1 MISILINSLYT
12 HHLLAVPRT
21 LKGNILQLA
30 KDEHIQD
37 KIHAEQIKIMHSSI
51 PLILFTN
58 FVVVWALSYGFS
70 DVVSQ
75 TSLKICLG
83 LMFVMVAVRAG
94 LYFNYKDKLD
104 SKDLRP
110 LALSLIIGSA
120 LAGVLWA
127 TLSLLYLPADNQIYQ
142 IFLLG
147 GLMVMAGGSAF
158 TFSIYLPCYF
168 AYIPAT
174 LLPITLQFFIIG
186 DKFHN
191 TLGIISVTYFLVLTL
206 FNIKINKHFKA
217 TLALRFE
224 NLVLIEQ
231 LKQQK
236 EEAERAN
243 KAKSKFL
250 AAASHDLRQPLY
262 ALGLFTSVLD
272 ETIKFPKVKR
282 VVEQINASVTA
293 LTNLFDKLLDI
304 SQLDAGVVIVKKQN
318 FALSDIFDKLT
329 KEFSREAQENNI
341 ELIWPSEYPAV
352 YSEPDLLERILRNYL
367 SNAIK
372 YTCEG
377 AVEVICEARNGKVY
391 IQISDT
397 GIGMTKETLEEI
409 YEEFYQVS
417 NPERDR
423 QKGLGLGLS
432 IIKRTA
438 DLLDHEISVT
448 SEIGKGSI
456 FSIVVT
462 QAVMMSKAN
471 IEVSDLSEQIQPTN
485 KLVLIIDD
493 EESIREGL
501 TCMLE
506 LWGYQVIAAVDT
518 AVAMHQLQENNK
530 SPDVII
536 SDYRLKE
543 NRTGIDAIKALH
555 EKYGKDIPALL
566 ITGDMMQER
575 LIEIKDSGLPVLFKP
590 VPAMKLR
597 SFLSSIK

>member
-1 MISILINSLYT
+1 M
-12 HHLLAVPRT
+12 
-21 LKGNILQLA
+21 QLA

-58 FVVVWALSYGFS
+58 FVVVLALSYGFS

-94 LYFNYKDKLD
+94 LYFNYKDKFD

-224 NLVLIEQ
+224 NLFLIEQ
-231 LKQQK
+231 LKEQK

-282 VVEQINASVTA
+282 VVEQINSSVTA

-304 SQLDAGVVIVKKQN
+304 SQLDAGVVIVNKQD

-341 ELIWPSEYPAV
+341 ECIWPTEYPAV
-352 YSEPDLLERILRNYL
+352 HSEPDLLERILRNYL

-377 AVEVICEARNGKVY
+377 CVEVICEARNGKVY
-391 IQISDT
+391 IRISDT
-397 GIGMTKETLEEI
+397 GIGMTEETLEEI

-438 DLLDHEISVT
+438 DLLNHEISVT

-471 IEVSDLSEQIQPTN
+471 SEVSNLCEQIQPTN
-485 KLVLIIDD
+485 KLVLVIDD

-518 AVAMHQLQENNK
+518 TVAMHQLQENNE

-575 LIEIKDSGLPVLFKP
+575 LIEIKDSGLLVLFKP

>member
-1 MISILINSLYT
+1 
-12 HHLLAVPRT
+12 
-21 LKGNILQLA
+21 LQLA

-518 AVAMHQLQENNK
+518 AIAMHQLQENNK

>member
-1 MISILINSLYT
+1 M
-12 HHLLAVPRT
+12 
-21 LKGNILQLA
+21 QLV

-58 FVVVWALSYGFS
+58 FVVVLALSYGFS

-94 LYFNYKDKLD
+94 LYFNYKDKFD

-110 LALSLIIGSA
+110 LALSLIIGSG

-224 NLVLIEQ
+224 NLFLIEQ
-231 LKQQK
+231 LKEQK

-282 VVEQINASVTA
+282 VVEQINSSVTA

-304 SQLDAGVVIVKKQN
+304 SQLDAGVVIVNKQD

-341 ELIWPSEYPAV
+341 EFIWPTEYPAV
-352 YSEPDLLERILRNYL
+352 HSEPDLLERILRNYL

-377 AVEVICEARNGKVY
+377 CVEVICEARNGKVY
-391 IQISDT
+391 IRISDT
-397 GIGMTKETLEEI
+397 GIGMTEETLEEI

-438 DLLDHEISVT
+438 DLLNHEISVT

-471 IEVSDLSEQIQPTN
+471 SEVSNICEQIQPTN
-485 KLVLIIDD
+485 KLVLVIDD

-518 AVAMHQLQENNK
+518 TVAIHQLQENNQ

-575 LIEIKDSGLPVLFKP
+575 LIEIKDSGLLVLFKP